1 MNSTGG
7 NLGPIPRREQ
17 QHPGCNLPARAGLS
31 PADTQIV
38 CCFLLA
44 STRNSK
50 LPDNFI
56 SNSLGLLIFL
66 SWQLQT
72 SRWGRLCLTP
82 RLCHSRPV
90 DSEIKCALWY
100 ISSACE
106 LFHIIALPSWESSSK
121 RQLGLELGLAEDA
134 GSANYSKS
142 LLGRSLPVTEPRFP
156 VGSSS
161 GGEWGSRK
169 RLYESS
175 LAQNTPNVSENLLL

>member
-82 RLCHSRPV
+82 V

-121 RQLGLELGLAEDA
+121 RQLVLELGLVEDA
-134 GSANYSKS
+134 GSASNIKS
-142 LLGRSLPVTEPRFP
+142 LLGR
-156 VGSSS
+156 
-161 GGEWGSRK
+161 
-169 RLYESS
+169 
-175 LAQNTPNVSENLLL
+175 